1 MMISMILLSGGVGS
15 RMENS
20 IPKQYV
26 SLGGKP
32 IIIHTLE
39 RLANVREIDE
49 VIICCAAEYK
59 SHIAILIENHCPQ
72 LAYKLVLGGAT
83 RQESTNNGLRACRNN
98 SVMIHEAARPF
109 VKQEEFERL
118 AQDENENAI
127 YGIEIPFTVLMGRE
141 KIEGNLDRENLI
153 NVQLPQKFNRRKLME
168 AFERAYE
175 ENKKFTEDASLFYEY
190 NPYEEVKVLKG
201 TVFNLKLTYPLD
213 LLIGETIYKEY
224 VIGSEMV

>member
-1 MMISMILLSGGVGS
+1 MISMVLLSSGVGA

-20 IPKQYV
+20 KPKQYL

-39 RLANVREIDE
+39 RLSNVKEIDE
-49 VIICCAAEYK
+49 VIICCTAEYK
-59 SHIAILIENHCPQ
+59 GLIARLIENHCPQ
-72 LAYKLVLGGAT
+72 LNYQLVLGGDT
-83 RQESTNNGLRACRNN
+83 RQESTNNGLRACKNN

-118 AQDENENAI
+118 ARDENENAI
-127 YGIEIPFTVLMGRE
+127 YGIEIPFTVLMGRD
-141 KIEGNLDRENLI
+141 KIEGNLERENLI
-153 NVQLPQKFNRRKLME
+153 NVQLPQKFNRQKLMA
-168 AFERAYE
+168 AFEQAYAE
-175 ENKKFTEDASLFYEY
+175 GKTFTEDASLFYEY
-190 NPYEEVKVLKG
+190 NRYDEVKVLKG